1 MDWVKIPERM
11 GANSADNSLRMRHDI
26 LSGPDAFL
34 TLSLDS
40 NFSSPFDEIIR
51 GAVEG

>member
-1 MDWVKIPERM
+1 MDWVKIPERT
-11 GANSADNSLRMRHDI
+11 GDNSADNSRTIRHDI

-40 NFSSPFDEIIR
+40 SFSTTLDEIIK
-51 GAVEG
+51 GAIEG